1 MKENPDR
8 ENSTID
14 VLQGSKYAS
23 EVDHIKVDQYSIDM
37 LNPLVHGIY

>member
-8 ENSTID
+8 KNSTID

-23 EVDHIKVDQYSIDM
+23 EVDYIKVDQYLINM
-37 LNPLVHGIY
+37 LNPLVPGIY